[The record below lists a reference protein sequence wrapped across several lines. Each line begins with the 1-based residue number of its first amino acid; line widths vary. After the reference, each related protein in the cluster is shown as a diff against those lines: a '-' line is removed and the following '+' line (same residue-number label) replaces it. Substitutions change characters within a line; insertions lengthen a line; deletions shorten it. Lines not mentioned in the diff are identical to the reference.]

1 MQTRTSSRFYS
12 FYSRRKPPAAEA
24 VILFISKKML
34 PALYKGM
41 YNFIQCGENVGL
53 KLGSK
58 LGLEKG

>member
-34 PALYKGM
+34 PVLYKGM
-41 YNFIQCGENVGL
+41 YNFVKWGFRKRDRKECKNKV
-53 KLGSK
+53 
-58 LGLEKG
+58 